1 MGQIIRT
8 NTQLF
13 CHLLCRQFP
22 GDIVVDIL
30 QKLLRD
36 IQIRSILYN
45 LNDYYDGLQT
55 LLRHMTE
62 MGLSSPER
70 QEGIYFAKDLSEIRE
85 IIKNQR
91 SNVTI
96 APPENTQGMGNHLG

>member
-36 IQIRSILYN
+36 IQIRRLVLFDHWDIFI
-45 LNDYYDGLQT
+45 
-55 LLRHMTE
+55 HI
-62 MGLSSPER
+62 R
-70 QEGIYFAKDLSEIRE
+70 Q
-85 IIKNQR
+85 Q
-91 SNVTI
+91 
-96 APPENTQGMGNHLG
+96 

>member
-36 IQIRSILYN
+36 IQIRRLVLFDHWDIFTS
-45 LNDYYDGLQT
+45 G
-55 LLRHMTE
+55 
-62 MGLSSPER
+62 GSSSACCASRATP
-70 QEGIYFAKDLSEIRE
+70 
-85 IIKNQR
+85 
-91 SNVTI
+91 
-96 APPENTQGMGNHLG
+96 